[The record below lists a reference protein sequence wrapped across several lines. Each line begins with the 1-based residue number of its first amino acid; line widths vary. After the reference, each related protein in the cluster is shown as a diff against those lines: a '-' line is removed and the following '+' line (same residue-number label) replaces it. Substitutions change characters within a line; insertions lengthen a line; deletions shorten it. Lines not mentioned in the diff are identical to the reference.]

1 MDFATGFAAGFAFAK
16 KKFEGGGGGSSY
28 VNNDPDYALYKAL
41 PEPAANQAVILIRIA
56 DTTQHSY
63 ITVHYYPK
71 IPYEDI
77 SEGGEGT
84 VDWGDGTSEGIGTK
98 WSRGTHAYAT
108 TGDYIITITD
118 NSGGKIE
125 SVCCHKRYGYGY
137 PIAMK
142 VGASFVYDD
151 GLGGKFI
158 DQASDFKY
166 IQISSDYIWNNGIII
181 YGSPKLTRIDFM
193 GGTKPDKL
201 LNNQF
206 RWCDALDFE
215 NLLPLFSDVT
225 EIGNYTFNSCYN
237 LKKLSLP
244 KCTKVGNNSIY
255 QCSSLTH
262 IDLPLCTEVGS
273 DAVAYNYALRE
284 VNMPLCASVGNN
296 GLTSNRSLNKVTLAE
311 SCTFGSNAL
320 KYCPCLI
327 PTPNNIYPD

>member
-1 MDFATGFAAGFAFAK
+1 MDFAAGFAAGYAFAK
-16 KKFEGGGGGSSY
+16 KMFEGGGGGGY

-56 DTTQHSY
+56 DCTEKGY
-63 ITVHYYPK
+63 ISVHYDPK
-71 IPYEDI
+71 ISSSEDL
-77 SEGGEGT
+77 SENEGT
-84 VDWGDGTSEGIGTK
+84 VDWGDGTAENIGAK
-98 WSRGTHAYAT
+98 RSYGSHAYT
-108 TGDYIITITD
+108 TPGDYIITVTD

-125 SVCCHKRYGYGY
+125 SVCCCKQYRYGY

-151 GLGGKFI
+151 GLGGKYI
-158 DQASDFKY
+158 DQVSDFKY
-166 IQISSDYIWNNGIII
+166 IQFSSDYIWNNGIII
-181 YGSPKLTRIDFM
+181 NGSPKLTRIDFM
-193 GGTKPDKL
+193 GVTKPDKL

-206 RWCDALDFE
+206 RGCNALDFE
-215 NLLPLFSDVT
+215 NLLPLFSEVT
-225 EIGNYTFNSCYN
+225 EIGNYVFYNCYG

-244 KCTKVGNNSIY
+244 KCTKVGNNAIY

-262 IDLPLCTEVGS
+262 VDLPLCTEIGS

-296 GLTSNRSLNKVTLAE
+296 SLAYNYSLNKVTLAE

-320 KYCPCLI
+320 KHCPCLI
-327 PTPNNIYPD
+327 PTPNGIYPY

>member
-1 MDFATGFAAGFAFAK
+1 
-16 KKFEGGGGGSSY
+16 S
-28 VNNDPDYALYKAL
+28 
-41 PEPAANQAVILIRIA
+41 
-56 DTTQHSY
+56 
-63 ITVHYYPK
+63 VHYYPE
-71 IPYEDI
+71 ISSEDI

-98 WSRGTHAYAT
+98 WSGGFHAYPT
-108 TGDYIITITD
+108 PGDYIITVTD

-125 SVCCHKRYGYGY
+125 SVCCYKRYRYGY

-151 GLGGKFI
+151 GLGGKYI
-158 DQASDFKY
+158 DQVSDFKY

-193 GGTKPDKL
+193 GGTKPNKL

-206 RWCDALDFE
+206 RGCNALDFE
-215 NLLPLFSDVT
+215 NLLPLFSEVT
-225 EIGNYTFNSCYN
+225 EIGNYVFNACYN

-262 IDLPLCTEVGS
+262 VDLPLCTEIGS
-273 DAVAYNYALRE
+273 DAVAYNNALRE
-284 VNMPLCASVGNN
+284 VNMPLCATVGNY
-296 GLTSNRSLNKVTLAE
+296 GLSSNYSLNKVTLAE

-320 KYCPCLI
+320 SGCYCLI
-327 PTPNNIYPD
+327 PTPNGIYLY